1 MLIRKGAE
9 AEIRL
14 EEWNGRKVVN
24 KVRVRKGYR
33 DKELDERLRSQR
45 IKTETKLMTE
55 SRRLGI
61 SVPIIYDVDLMNNRI
76 VMEYVEG
83 ERVKDAL
90 QSEYENKRDICR
102 RIGEDVGKMHSE
114 GIAHG
119 DLTTS
124 NILLSQSRLYFIDF
138 SLGEKTKEIEVLGVD
153 LHLLREAFLSAH
165 FQILEMFD
173 DVLDGYLN
181 SFKKGSEIIQKMK
194 EIESRGRYT

>member
-14 EEWNGRKVVN
+14 EEWIGRKVVN
-24 KVRVRKGYR
+24 KIRVRKGYR

-45 IKTETKLMTE
+45 IRTETKLMTE

-61 SVPIIYDVDLMNNRI
+61 SVPIIYDVDLINNRI

-83 ERVKDAL
+83 DRVKDVL
-90 QSEYENKRDICR
+90 QSEYEDKRGLCQ
-102 RIGEDVGKMHSE
+102 RIGEDVGKMHNQ

-124 NILLSQSRLYFIDF
+124 NILLSQNRLYYIDF

-165 FQILEMFD
+165 YQIFKMFGD
-173 DVLDGYLN
+173 FLKGYLA
-181 SFKKGSEIIQKMK
+181 SFKNGAEVIQKMK